1 MSNFGIGFGAFV
13 DGFNKGWGLGDK
25 IASGVRQGQQ
35 RKAMKQAKS
44 DYDKTIADN
53 VMQQAGQADPNQA
66 FDAEGAAKNARKQ
79 MSFTDF
85 LYQQKMPEIIDAMV
99 QGGDIQGAEAMRKW
113 AEDGKERKFMES
125 FGKVLGN
132 WSAGQSSGDYEPFA
146 KSAVELL
153 NNGGYG
159 MKATGYEIIKDKDGN
174 PAGLKFD
181 LNDGKS
187 NFAHTFSSIDEAA
200 QFLAAQGSP
209 SSRVKQWMQAQ
220 EAAQKVQAERVKSAI
235 GLQKDVA
242 LEGVRQQGRERLEG
256 IRRQGQER
264 LEGIKHDNN
273 LQLDASRA
281 RGGGKASQEDQYVM
295 ELLRSRGFGDD
306 EVNQYIANKYL
317 GGYRKGK
324 SPEEFAQQLVGD
336 LAKDPM
342 MSGEGVE
349 AIRER
354 ARALMEVAEQLYTRE
369 RRPAQAPGITAP
381 RPNNLPL
388 Y

>member
-1 MSNFGIGFGAFV
+1 MANLGIGFGAFV
-13 DGFNKGWGLGDK
+13 EGFNKGWGLGDK

-35 RKAMKQAKS
+35 RKQMQQAKT

-85 LYQQKMPEIIDAMV
+85 LYQQKMPEIIDSMV
-99 QGGDIQGAEAMRKW
+99 QAGDIQGAEQMRKW
-113 AEDGKERKFMES
+113 AEDGKERKFMDS
-125 FGKVLGN
+125 FGKVIGH
-132 WSAGQSSGDYEPFA
+132 WAAGQSSGNYEPFA

-174 PAGLKFD
+174 AAGLKFD
-181 LNDGKS
+181 LNDGKN

-209 SSRVKQWMQAQ
+209 SSRVKQWMSAQ
-220 EAAQKVQAERVKSAI
+220 EAAQKVQAERIKSAI

-256 IRRQGQER
+256 I
-264 LEGIKHDNN
+264 KHDNN
-273 LQLDASRA
+273 LQLDASRS
-281 RGGGKASQEDQYVM
+281 RGGGKASQEDQYVID
-295 ELLRSRGFGDD
+295 LLRKRGFGDD

-317 GGYRKGK
+317 GEFRKGK
-324 SPEEFAQQLVGD
+324 HPQEVAQQLIID
-336 LAKDPM
+336 MAKDPM
-342 MSGEGVE
+342 LSSEGPE
-349 AIRER
+349 AIKER
-354 ARALMEVAEQLYTRE
+354 VRALMGIVEEMYPRE
-369 RRPAQAPGITAP
+369 RKPAQAPGITAP
-381 RPNNLPL
+381 KPNNLPL